1 MQPSGMREL
10 ETPNGP
16 ALLFTD
22 ASEWRSW
29 LDVHH
34 GTETGLLVV
43 LGKKHVPEPKLV
55 WADAVREALCYGWI
69 DSQARRF
76 DEDYTL
82 QRFTPRRPGSIW
94 SNINVAAVEELIA
107 DGRMRPAGL
116 AAYEARRA
124 DRTGVYAFEVEDQ
137 DLPDAYLALL
147 AADARAAAFWA
158 LVTQSYRR
166 IAIHW
171 VLSAKQPATRD
182 RRMQQLI
189 SDSAAGALIP
199 SQRYGTEPSWVVK
212 ARAALS

>member
-1 MQPSGMREL
+1 MREL
-10 ETPNGP
+10 GTPNGP

-69 DSQARRF
+69 DSQARRL

-124 DRTGVYAFEVEDQ
+124 DRTGVYASEVEDQ

-158 LVTQSYRR
+158 LVTQSYSR

-189 SDSAAGALIP
+189 SDSAAGTLIP
-199 SQRYGTEPSWVVK
+199 IQRYGTEPSWVVK